1 MNNNYQSNLRTHY
14 SPIRRNKNYI
24 NNYQS
29 YTKNKCYDNK
39 KSLNI
44 NTNLISTE
52 IYPSKNK
59 TPNKILVNK
68 SSNFPYNNYHYKK
81 KNINLGVSEK
91 DDLNNSF
98 SKINP
103 YYFQDKVQ
111 SIEKDQI
118 NNKVKN
124 RIHLQREAIKQLS
137 LHKIRHPSQKE
148 KLQKINEFSSN
159 PMVSYEN
166 KHPFYKKTL
175 DKYYYNENLIKKNL
189 NLYDKPRKEIED
201 YYNICQ
207 YQTPANINIDSITH
221 TKPNYIYPN
230 YGKNKNDKKIKEELD
245 KQVENK
251 INKKR
256 NKFIEEKTNGIFINK
271 MYNDYEVFLK
281 NKEKE
286 EKLNK
291 QKEINIDND
300 ILDNYKQ
307 YEKKHLHDGEKDYM
321 IRIRKK
327 MEEEDFQRKYEEKH
341 EKLKTMKNL
350 REWCEINEKIKENK
364 NNENI
369 REKRIWKNYSEIY
382 IIKCRHGK
390 ELYKCCRCGNHYSRD
405 QVHKVIY

>member
-1 MNNNYQSNLRTHY
+1 MK
-14 SPIRRNKNYI
+14 II
-24 NNYQS
+24 
-29 YTKNKCYDNK
+29 
-39 KSLNI
+39 I
-44 NTNLISTE
+44 
-52 IYPSKNK
+52 IY
-59 TPNKILVNK
+59 
-68 SSNFPYNNYHYKK
+68 
-81 KNINLGVSEK
+81 
-91 DDLNNSF
+91 
-98 SKINP
+98 
-103 YYFQDKVQ
+103 
-111 SIEKDQI
+111 
-118 NNKVKN
+118 
-124 RIHLQREAIKQLS
+124 
-137 LHKIRHPSQKE
+137 
-148 KLQKINEFSSN
+148 
-159 PMVSYEN
+159 
-166 KHPFYKKTL
+166 
-175 DKYYYNENLIKKNL
+175 
-189 NLYDKPRKEIED
+189 
-201 YYNICQ
+201 
-207 YQTPANINIDSITH
+207 ANIKNPLITH

-245 KQVENK
+245 KQVESK

-271 MYNDYEVFLK
+271 MYNDYEAFLK

-350 REWCEINEKIKENK
+350 KEWCEINEKIKENK

-369 REKRIWKNYSEIY
+369 KEKRIWKNYSEIY